1 MYYMPDQEEREAM
14 STILNQLSM
23 IADKL
28 AISTSR
34 AAQSGSTVLSQVGRE
49 GTAPVA

>member
-1 MYYMPDQEEREAM
+1 MYYMPDEEEREAM
-14 STILNQLSM
+14 STILNQLSV

-34 AAQSGSTVLSQVGRE
+34 TAQYGSTVLSQVGRE
-49 GTAPVA
+49 GTAQVA